1 MKKDFVRDYATA
13 AFRLWAIRGCN
24 TYEQEM
30 ERIEKRAEENAKD
43 ADSDKAVEFAQA
55 ELVKRV
61 AELYDIMACDETFR
75 LLEKQGKGII
85 CSAVKE
91 VYMIDPW
98 REPKRDEIAKRV
110 LRFAID
116 TPASERQVYRW
127 LAEARNLFAALR
139 GLRVD
144 DSDDW

>member
-30 ERIEKRAEENAKD
+30 ERIEKRAKENAKD
-43 ADSDKAVEFAQA
+43 ADPGKAVAFAQA

-61 AELYDIMACDETFR
+61 AELYDIMACDEAFHI
-75 LLEKQGKGII
+75 LEKQGKEII
-85 CSAVKE
+85 CDAVKA
-91 VYMIDPW
+91 VYMVDPR

-110 LRFAID
+110 LRFALD

-144 DSDDW
+144 DSNDW